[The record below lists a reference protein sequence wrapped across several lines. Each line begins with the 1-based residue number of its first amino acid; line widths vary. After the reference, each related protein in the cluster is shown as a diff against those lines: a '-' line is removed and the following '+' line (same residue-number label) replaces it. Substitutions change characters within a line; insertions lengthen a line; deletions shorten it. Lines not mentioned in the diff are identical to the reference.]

1 MSNVPIVLKYIETRW
16 HDKDTLVR
24 LTESQY
30 PLKIELNED
39 GLYEANTTIYPKVS
53 DLNYSQL
60 ALNLGKDIENVTPY
74 IIGPNNQKLP
84 MKKIVDPVLE
94 KIWWVETGEWNDE
107 FKAWVTNTRRTAGNI
122 EFQVGTQR
130 LSLHIGFSEASKED
144 LEKYLTD
151 FKSDMWEL
159 ILDDNSYIQAEAKEG
174 QVGGVDESTLRFI
187 NNILKCGK
195 KLLQQPKSELREV
208 QTLKPR
214 KAVKPVPRT
223 FMEIS
228 TRGNCKTLTSRD
240 SESNYNVAENRYALY
255 VLMATYRIV
264 SQLVQVSKSKSERFN
279 NSLLKLEERLASLKD
294 YKEINRDLVVKDY
307 KSSLKLVDL
316 KSINQDLNKKVAEI
330 RSGEFCN
337 SQVGYLK
344 LDKLTTNKD
353 AIFCSVKFNI
363 NDQWHTIDSARS
375 MVLDIDN
382 VYGGLF
388 SQYSECKISAYIE
401 VNKYKNGEFVVLRP
415 KVIESLEF
423 LDTSDFIVNAKKKI
437 ELLKQQA
444 IELKNNNWKKT
455 LSQSELVE
463 QNKERKSINNRQRF
477 FLEEQGKVSS
487 IRENLTPKVKLY
499 RDLCRSFTKLGIKAN
514 SHFPNSMSFVKNP
527 NYQGLHA
534 NFKALKEQVGLTD
547 EDILMSL
554 EEVDSIGL
562 VNVPLL
568 YERWCLLQ
576 LIKSLTQNFR
586 FDAEPGWKRKL
597 LRIIEEKGNAEPIIF
612 ENKHS
617 HRCVSLFYEPTLTN
631 GRTPDFVL
639 DIKSLTKNGKTI
651 SKRFVIDAKF
661 YSDEFMHRQGGI
673 SGVVE
678 HLAFNKNYAEN
689 GNNSVFIVHPT
700 KAAIDA
706 SGGPVSPQEWA
717 KKSHLGELKLFDW
730 DDRVLPHQ
738 FGAVSVNPIDSY
750 LYADEFQRMLGLFL
764 QYESGMTVVSD
775 DVECVNFC
783 VGCGSSHVRVK
794 PKPHYDKNHKKEWY
808 QCDECD
814 LFVVYNHCFKCG
826 HRLIKNGEYWTYH
839 STMPMSHINIKCPC
853 CENPL

>member
-60 ALNLGKDIENVTPY
+60 AINLGKDIENVTPY

-240 SESNYNVAENRYALY
+240 SEPNYNVAENRYALY
-255 VLMATYRIV
+255 VLLATSRIV
-264 SQLVQVSKSKSERFN
+264 SQLVQVSKSKSERFS

-307 KSSLKLVDL
+307 NRAKKSVDVNVINEKTLVELNIINGSNILTGNVGYISIQGKNRYNGFFCKIKNQEHEEWGNIRGYSSTAINIPERYKDLLIPYTDYYMQAEIDITSRGSVAILNPKYISLIKITGSPKWLTIRHEKIKDMEKEAISLK
-316 KSINQDLNKKVAEI
+316 A
-330 RSGEFCN
+330 
-337 SQVGYLK
+337 
-344 LDKLTTNKD
+344 
-353 AIFCSVKFNI
+353 
-363 NDQWHTIDSARS
+363 
-375 MVLDIDN
+375 
-382 VYGGLF
+382 
-388 SQYSECKISAYIE
+388 
-401 VNKYKNGEFVVLRP
+401 
-415 KVIESLEF
+415 
-423 LDTSDFIVNAKKKI
+423 
-437 ELLKQQA
+437 
-444 IELKNNNWKKT
+444 NNWLKP

-612 ENKHS
+612 ENKHT
-617 HRCVSLFYEPTLTN
+617 HRRVSLFYEPTLKN

-639 DIKSLTKNGKTI
+639 DIKSLTKNGNTI

-775 DVECVNFC
+775 DIECVNFC